1 MYVKVTNGT
10 VDQYPYT
17 VGKLRRDNPNTSFP
31 KNVSEA
37 TLSSYGVYP
46 VETEIEPTYNSRTQ
60 KLVQANEPT
69 LVDDTWTIQ
78 VTVEDKSA
86 EEIQA
91 DEEYHA
97 TKNRYDRDELL
108 SDCDW
113 TQMPDS
119 PLSDSDKAAWA
130 TYRQALRDIT
140 SNANWPYITTED
152 LPVKP

>member
-17 VGKLRRDNPNTSFP
+17 IGNLRRDNPNTSFP
-31 KNVSEA
+31 KTISET
-37 TLSSYGVYP
+37 TLSNYGIYP
-46 VETEIEPTYNSRTQ
+46 VETEVEPTYNSRTQ
-60 KLVQANEPT
+60 KLVQASEPI
-69 LVDDTWTIQ
+69 LVDGTWTIQ

-91 DEEYHA
+91 DENYHA

-108 SDCDW
+108 ADCDW

-119 PLSDSDKAAWA
+119 PLTDAKKQEWA
-130 TYRQALRDIT
+130 VYRQQLRDMPST
-140 SNANWPYITTED
+140 ADPENPTWPSQPT
-152 LPVKP
+152 